1 MNNNKKIKI
10 DKPLP
15 LKNNEK
21 LIDLTLRP
29 KTWEEYIG
37 KERIKENLKII
48 IKAAKKRGETPDHFI
63 FYGNTGLGKT
73 TLAYLVAQ
81 EIGGNI
87 KIISA
92 PAIERIGD
100 LAAILTNLSEGDV
113 LFIDEFHRL
122 QRIVEEYLYPAMET
136 FKLNLILGRGPM
148 AKTMELNLAR
158 FTLIGA
164 TTGLALL
171 SAPLRSRFGAIFQLN
186 FYEKIDIEKI
196 IQRSS
201 NLLKIKITTEAIQT
215 IAKCSRFTPRTANRL
230 LKRVRDFSQ
239 VKNEKIITEKT
250 VQKTL
255 EFLEIDEIGLLP
267 GDRKILEVII
277 KNFKGGPV
285 GLQALAAASSEEEYT
300 ISNIYEPY
308 LMQIG
313 FIERTRQG
321 RTTTAL
327 ACQHLKIQT
336 SQKKLNLIK

>member
-1 MNNNKKIKI
+1 MKI
-10 DKPLP
+10 DSPLP
-15 LKNNEK
+15 LKNEEP
-21 LIDLTLRP
+21 LDLTLRP

-48 IKAAKKRGETPDHFI
+48 IKAAKKRGEAPDHFI
-63 FYGNTGLGKT
+63 FHGNTGLGKT
-73 TLAYLVAQ
+73 TLAYLVAK
-81 EIGGNI
+81 EIGGDI
-87 KIISA
+87 KTTSA

-100 LAAILTNLSEGDV
+100 LAALLTNLSEGDV
-113 LFIDEFHRL
+113 LFIDELHRL
-122 QRIVEEYLYPAMET
+122 QKIVEEYLYPAMEN
-136 FKLNLILGRGPM
+136 FKLNLILGKGPM

-164 TTGLALL
+164 TTKLALL
-171 SAPLRSRFGAIFQLN
+171 SSPLRSRFGATFQLD
-186 FYEKIDIEKI
+186 FYEKADIEKI

-201 NLLKIKITTEAIQT
+201 ELLKIKITPEAVQS
-215 IAKCSRFTPRTANRL
+215 IAKCSRLTPRTANRL

-239 VKNEKIITEKT
+239 VKGEKIITKKT

-255 EFLEIDEIGLLP
+255 EFLEIDEIGLGP

-277 KNFKGGPV
+277 KKFKGGPV

-300 ISNIYEPY
+300 ILNIYEPY

-321 RTTTAL
+321 RTATNL
-327 ACQHLKIQT
+327 AYQHLKVHLL
-336 SQKKLNLIK
+336 QKKIF

>member
-1 MNNNKKIKI
+1 MKNNNKKIET
-10 DKPLP
+10 DNSLP
-15 LKNNEK
+15 LKSEEP
-21 LIDLTLRP
+21 LDLTLRP
-29 KTWEEYIG
+29 KTWGEYIG

-48 IKAAKKRGETPDHFI
+48 IKAAKKRGESPDHFI

-73 TLAYLVAQ
+73 TLACLVAK
-81 EIGGNI
+81 EIGGDI
-87 KIISA
+87 KTTSA

-100 LAAILTNLSEGDV
+100 LAALLTNLSEGDV

-122 QRIVEEYLYPAMET
+122 QKIVEEYLYPAMES
-136 FKLNLILGRGPM
+136 FKLNLILGKGPM

-164 TTGLALL
+164 TTKLALL
-171 SAPLRSRFGAIFQLN
+171 SPPLRSRFGATFQLD
-186 FYEKIDIEKI
+186 FYEKTDIEKI

-201 NLLKIKITTEAIQT
+201 KLLKIKINPEAVQV
-215 IAKCSRFTPRTANRL
+215 IASCSRLTPRIANRL

-239 VKNEKIITEKT
+239 VKGEKIITKKT
-250 VQKTL
+250 AQKTL
-255 EFLEIDEIGLLP
+255 EFLEIDEVGLGP

-277 KNFKGGPV
+277 KKFKGGPA

-300 ISNIYEPY
+300 ILNIYEPY

-321 RTTTAL
+321 RTATNL
-327 ACQHLKIQT
+327 AYQHLKVHLF
-336 SQKKLNLIK
+336 QKKIF